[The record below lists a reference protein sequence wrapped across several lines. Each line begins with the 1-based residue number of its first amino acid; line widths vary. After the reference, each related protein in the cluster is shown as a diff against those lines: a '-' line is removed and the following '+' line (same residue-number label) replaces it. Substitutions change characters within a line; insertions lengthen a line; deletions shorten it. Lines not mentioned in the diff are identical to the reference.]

1 LRVLPRTRPLAPL
14 ISPGE
19 AELTEQKMQHL
30 LTKLAAAAIV
40 VGAAIGA
47 DQAQAGPLSN
57 LKPTG
62 LASEATPIEK
72 AGYYRYR
79 YGGYYP
85 YRHWRPYP
93 YYRPYYAYPYRPY
106 YWRYGYWNRP
116 YYRRWC

>member
-1 LRVLPRTRPLAPL
+1 MPLRFQFDAARLWSRGR
-14 ISPGE
+14 G
-19 AELTEQKMQHL
+19 QKGGGRNCVAS
-30 LTKLAAAAIV
+30 AAAAIV

-47 DQAQAGPLSN
+47 GQAQAGPLPT
-57 LKPTG
+57 LKTNG
-62 LASEATPIEK
+62 LASEATPVEK

-93 YYRPYYAYPYRPY
+93 YYRPYYGYGYRP

-116 YYRRWC
+116 YYRGWW